1 MTDESPS
8 DLRPSNDARR
18 AAREKARALRTSQR
32 KKDRRNRVLT
42 RGGLVVALVA
52 IVAIVAFVIVSSIQP
67 PHKGPANMASDG
79 VLIGRGLKA
88 ERSPARAADAKPTPH
103 PLDKSGQ
110 VVNIVTYVDY
120 LCQYCGD
127 FERTN
132 GDQISKLLSSGA
144 ATLEIHPLPF
154 YANSSAQGTQYSL
167 RAANAA
173 ACVANY
179 SPDKF
184 FAFNRLMFQHEP
196 KQTSAGLSDSQIGA
210 YAEQAGASPIS
221 KIRSC
226 IHNRTYD
233 DWTQNALDRASKGPL
248 PNSNVKTVSAEN
260 LPLVLVDGQQFTGSA
275 TDASAFRAFIQQAQA
290 EQYSTPTPTPTQ
302 TATPTS

>member
-8 DLRPSNDARR
+8 GSRPSNDARK
-18 AAREKARALRTSQR
+18 AAREKARALRASQR
-32 KKDRRNRVLT
+32 RKDRRNRVLV

-52 IVAIVAFVIVSSIQP
+52 IVAIVAVVIVSSIHP

-79 VLIGRGLKA
+79 VLIGQGLKA
-88 ERSPARAADAKPTPH
+88 ERSPARAADAKPVPH
-103 PLDKSGQ
+103 AVDKSGQ

-132 GDQISKLLSSGA
+132 GAQISKLVSSGA
-144 ATLEIHPLPF
+144 ATIEIHPLPF

-179 SPDKF
+179 SPDHF

-196 KQTSAGLSDSQIGA
+196 KQTSAGLSDDRIGS
-210 YAEQAGASPIS
+210 YAQQAGASPMNR
-221 KIRSC
+221 IRSC
-226 IHNRTYD
+226 IHSRTYD
-233 DWTQNALDRASKGPL
+233 DWVQSALDRASKGPL
-248 PNSNVKTVSAEN
+248 PNSNVKNVSAQN

-290 EQYSTPTPTPTQ
+290 EQYATPSPTPT
-302 TATPTS
+302 ATPAS